1 MIPDYYYRVADFLAD
16 VFGFPPG
23 ASFPPDPVVIKTM
36 IAILINC
43 GFATHEQLSQTAIAE
58 HNLIIREDLFPQEDE
73 R

>member
-1 MIPDYYYRVADFLAD
+1 MIPDYYCRVADFLAD

-23 ASFPPDPVVIKTM
+23 TSFPPDPVVIKTM

-43 GFATHEQLSQTAIAE
+43 GFVTRDELSLAALSK
-58 HNLIIREDLFPQEDE
+58 HNLILRDDLFPREVK